1 LPLLVIHGGPGMPH
15 DYLRDL
21 DALADDRPVVY
32 YDQIGCGRS
41 DHPNDESIWRLAT
54 FVEEVDV
61 VRNALGLDTV
71 HLLGHSAGGWSALQ
85 YALCR
90 PHGMESLHLASTCAS
105 LPQYETGV
113 RRLERE
119 LPDRADIALF
129 NRRHLTGTDV
139 VPAHVERALMS
150 RNRTI
155 NAVMVGALEGWDVT
169 NQLGGID
176 APVLVTSGR
185 DDTMTPDTVRSMV
198 EAIPGARWVIFEHS
212 AHLPMVTE
220 TELFVQT
227 TREFL
232 DRADQL
238 AR

>member
-1 LPLLVIHGGPGMPH
+1 
-15 DYLRDL
+15 
-21 DALADDRPVVY
+21 
-32 YDQIGCGRS
+32 
-41 DHPNDESIWRLAT
+41 
-54 FVEEVDV
+54 
-61 VRNALGLDTV
+61 V

-198 EAIPGARWVIFEHS
+198 EAIPGARWVILRICRWSPRRSCSCRRPGSFWTGLINWRASCIRPLGWLQS
-212 AHLPMVTE
+212 A
-220 TELFVQT
+220 
-227 TREFL
+227 
-232 DRADQL
+232 DGW
-238 AR
+238 